1 MLVKLGENEVRT
13 VEDLAGCATDDLV
26 GWTDR
31 EDGVEKKHA
40 GYLSEFAIS
49 REDAD
54 AIIMAAR
61 VRAGWVD
68 AAAPRRSRR
77 AVEEATN

>member
-26 GWTDR
+26 GWTDL

-40 GYLSEFAIS
+40 GYLSEFQIS
-49 REDAD
+49 REEAD

-68 AAAPRRSRR
+68 AATPQ
-77 AVEEATN
+77 EATEPVGEASN

>member
-1 MLVKLGENEVRT
+1 MLIKLGENEVKT
-13 VEDLAGCATDDLV
+13 VEDLAGCV
-26 GWTDR
+26 HRRPRGMDR
-31 EDGVEKKHA
+31 ARGFGEKKYA
-40 GYLSEFAIS
+40 GYLSEFGIS

-68 AAAPRRSRR
+68 ASPAETPG
-77 AVEEATN
+77 VEEEAH